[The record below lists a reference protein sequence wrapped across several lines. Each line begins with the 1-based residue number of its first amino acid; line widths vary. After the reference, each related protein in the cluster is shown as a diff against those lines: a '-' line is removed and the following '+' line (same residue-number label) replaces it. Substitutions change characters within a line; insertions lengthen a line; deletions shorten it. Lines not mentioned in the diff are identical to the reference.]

1 MKATNNINSILEAI
15 NDFATNCGLMVNEDN
30 AYEAACFIRD
40 THYEMRD
47 EEIEIGFGELDKQF
61 NIYAFQEGTNK

>member
-1 MKATNNINSILEAI
+1 MQATNNINSILEAI

-30 AYEAACFIRD
+30 AYEAACYIRD
-40 THYEMRD
+40 THYEMWD

-61 NIYAFQEGTNK
+61 NIYRF